1 MRAQKLDKGTGCE
14 SRTVTAAVSAEA
26 VSVGE
31 SQSLGKP
38 EKAGYGR
45 RRILHKRKSED
56 LQRENL
62 LPVGQRMS
70 LGTQK
75 IGCGNPMV
83 AAAVLSC
90 LKNLM
95 GDGPCGGKEVQI
107 FFA

>member
-1 MRAQKLDKGTGCE
+1 MRKLDKGTGCE

-56 LQRENL
+56 LQRKGTIVR
-62 LPVGQRMS
+62 VGN
-70 LGTQK
+70 G
-75 IGCGNPMV
+75 
-83 AAAVLSC
+83 
-90 LKNLM
+90 
-95 GDGPCGGKEVQI
+95 
-107 FFA
+107 

>member
-1 MRAQKLDKGTGCE
+1 MQKLNKGTGCE

-56 LQRENL
+56 LQRNKTF
-62 LPVGQRMS
+62 VHVDNG
-70 LGTQK
+70 
-75 IGCGNPMV
+75 
-83 AAAVLSC
+83 
-90 LKNLM
+90 
-95 GDGPCGGKEVQI
+95 
-107 FFA
+107 

>member
-1 MRAQKLDKGTGCE
+1 MQKLNKGTGCE

-56 LQRENL
+56 LQREDL
-62 LPVGQRMS
+62 LSVWAADES
-70 LGTQK
+70 CYAEKT
-75 IGCGNPMV
+75 
-83 AAAVLSC
+83 AAAT
-90 LKNLM
+90 
-95 GDGPCGGKEVQI
+95 I
-107 FFA
+107 